1 MLQNNCCFVCNVKI
15 EDIYDKFS
23 ICFICRKSFCV
34 ECYGNHKHNNVES
47 HFETLQNMIK
57 DKTNT
62 LYKPLNHYNWNNCL
76 EIYQDAFMQRI
87 TTICICRQRCDFI
100 GFHRQLIN
108 IKERFNYL
116 FIEMIFRKLFCC
128 DVYNQIM
135 SFI

>member
-1 MLQNNCCFVCNVKI
+1 MNCFKCNI
-15 EDIYDKFS
+15 NLEDKYDKFS

-116 FIEMIFRKLFCC
+116 FIEMIFKKLFCC
-128 DVYNQIM
+128 DISNHIL